1 MQTDVISWQV
11 WAFLSALFAALTA
24 VLAKVGVEEINP
36 DLATFIRTVVIVVVL
51 GCLLVISG
59 QRLGAISPKTLC
71 FLTLSG
77 LATGASWLCYFRAL
91 KVGDAARV
99 APIDKFS
106 IVLVA
111 ILATAFLGETL
122 SIGNVAGIVLITL
135 GAILVATT

>member
-36 DLATFIRTVVIVVVL
+36 DLATFIRTVVIIVVL